1 MRILGCFLALLFC
14 TTSSMAADTTR
25 YYRYDE
31 INGPMKSAISGLA
44 GDGFR
49 VLTSLPGVKGDDFLH
64 KMNMYV
70 ANESKWNV
78 PEGYKLNQ
86 VPFRNF
92 KAELL
97 HKEGSHSKK
106 AVLLLHG
113 GAYVVPISNLYRDMA
128 VRYSKMTDNAA
139 VFMPDYR
146 LAPKH
151 VFPAA
156 LDDALEA
163 WNWLL
168 AKGYKPA
175 DILVVGDSAGG
186 NLTLA
191 LALKLRDMDKELP
204 GALIG
209 MSPWTDMAGS
219 GKSHVEKMSVDPLF
233 GNVPEYMPPKDGVQ
247 PEVLPFILSYVGKTD
262 PRTPLLSPAYAKYD
276 KFPPML
282 IQVGTD
288 EVLESDSELVY
299 QSAVKAGVD
308 ATLTRYYGMFHVFQM
323 LGDASAES
331 VEAWNEVNAFIGA
344 KFLHEK
350 PEALKQRPAPTFVI
364 RPSNAPVKVIDNGT
378 MEMMK

>member
-1 MRILGCFLALLFC
+1 MRIFGCFLALVFC
-14 TTSSMAADTTR
+14 ATSSMATDTTR
-25 YYRYDE
+25 YYRYDD
-31 INGPMKSAISGLA
+31 INGPMKSAMSGLA

-49 VLTSLPGVKGDDFLH
+49 ILTSIPGIKGDDFLH
-64 KMNMYV
+64 KMNMFV
-70 ANESKWNV
+70 ASESRWSV
-78 PEGYKLNQ
+78 PEGYKLSK
-86 VPFRNF
+86 VSFRNF
-92 KAELL
+92 NAELL

-113 GAYVVPISNLYRDMA
+113 GAYVVPICNLYRDMA
-128 VRYSKMTDNAA
+128 VRYSKMAGNAD

-146 LAPKH
+146 LAPKN

-156 LDDALEA
+156 LEDAIEA
-163 WNWLL
+163 WDWLL

-191 LALKLRDMDKELP
+191 LALKLRDLGRPLP

-219 GKSHVEKMSVDPLF
+219 GKSHVEKMDVDPMF
-233 GNVPEYMPPKDGVQ
+233 GNVPEYMPPKDGVM

-262 PRTPLLSPAYAKYD
+262 PKNPLLSPAYAKYD

-299 QSAVKAGVD
+299 LGAVKAGVD

-323 LGDASAES
+323 MGDASAES
-331 VEAWNEVNAFIGA
+331 TEAWNEVSAFIGA

-350 PEALKQRPAPTFVI
+350 PEALKQRPAPSFVI
-364 RPSNAPVKVIDNGT
+364 RPTNESVNVQKTATEEVK
-378 MEMMK
+378 